1 MILLSEKG
9 ATGFVSR
16 TRMTRNDAS
25 KLFIAK
31 QQVAARSLSES
42 WNTIVIWAPILEIGV
57 ESLDIT
63 AQFQQISVQDMCM
76 TG

>member
-9 ATGFVSR
+9 ATGFVSLI
-16 TRMTRNDAS
+16 RMTRNDAS

-31 QQVAARSLSES
+31 QQVVAKSLSES
-42 WNTIVIWAPILEIGV
+42 WNTIIIWAPILEIGV